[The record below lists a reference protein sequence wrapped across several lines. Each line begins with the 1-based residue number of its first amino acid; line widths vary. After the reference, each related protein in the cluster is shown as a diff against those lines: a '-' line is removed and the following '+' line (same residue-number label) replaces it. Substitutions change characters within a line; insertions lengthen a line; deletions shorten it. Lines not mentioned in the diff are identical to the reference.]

1 MNRSGSECLRC
12 LVIFMMLGVTACAKI
27 STPSGGLRD
36 RQPPIVMESNPPNG
50 SKNFK
55 SKKIEI
61 TFDEFVVLD
70 NINDKFMVSPPMQ
83 KKPRVFI
90 RGKNVN
96 IEYDEALRDSTTYT
110 LYFLDAIRDLN
121 EGNILDNYKFV
132 FSTGDVIDS
141 LSVTGNV
148 YNSLTLEVPE
158 KSIVLLYKSPDDSAV
173 IKKLPDYLS
182 RVDPTGYF
190 RIDNVREGKYR
201 LYSLKDDD
209 NSKNYNRLEESFAF
223 MDSLIS
229 VTPEN
234 NFIPVIKDTVPKAI
248 KKPVKTT
255 APVKGTTTAAKGTT
269 AKIPEPPVLKGEF
282 GLIQFA
288 AQKKDHYLTK
298 SAREP
303 KYKLTYMLS
312 LPPDSMKFEF
322 SIPDISSDKYLIE
335 QTRYRDTITVWLT
348 DSVLYS
354 QPLISTIVRYP
365 FTDTLKVTG
374 YKQDT
379 IPMRFIAPRAPRVAK
394 VVKPKLTLGNNITG
408 GLKPGAKIVFTSQ
421 TPLLEPDTTKI
432 RLYEIIEK
440 ARSNIAYQF
449 NKDSTIAERYILDAN
464 LIQGK
469 QYLFVAD
476 SAAFS
481 DIYDYKTDS
490 IGVRF
495 SVREA
500 ESFSKLT
507 LNITNCGGNCIIQ
520 LLNNTEKLVAEKYI
534 KNDGKVEFPLLEK
547 GQYRIRAIYD
557 LDGDG
562 KWTTGD
568 FMKHR
573 QPEPVSFYPEEI
585 NLPENFYANQD
596 WNLKD
601 RNLKDQKLRQKAKT
615 R

>member
-1 MNRSGSECLRC
+1 MNWSGSECIRSL
-12 LVIFMMLGVTACAKI
+12 LIILMLGATGCAKI

-36 RQPPIVMESNPPNG
+36 RQPPVIVKSIPLNG
-50 SKNFK
+50 SKNFS
-55 SKKIEI
+55 SKKIEV
-61 TFDEFVVLD
+61 TFDEYVVLD

-90 RGKNVN
+90 RGKSVN

-132 FSTGDVIDS
+132 FSTGNVIDS

-148 YNSLTLEVPE
+148 YNSVTLEIPE
-158 KSIVLLYKSPDDSAV
+158 KSIVLLYKSQDDSAV

-190 RIDNVREGKYR
+190 RIDNVKEGKYR

-223 MDSLIS
+223 MDSLIT

-234 NFIPVIKDTVPKAI
+234 NFIPVVKDTVSVPKVT
-248 KKPVKTT
+248 KKPIKTP
-255 APVKGTTTAAKGTT
+255 APAKGTT
-269 AKIPEPPVLKGEF
+269 AKIPELPVLKGEF
-282 GLIQFA
+282 QLIQFA

-298 SAREP
+298 SARDV
-303 KYKLTYMLS
+303 KFKLTYILS

-322 SIPDISSDKYLIE
+322 SVPDISSDKYMIE
-335 QTRYRDTITVWLT
+335 QTRYRDTITVWIT
-348 DSVLYS
+348 DSALYS
-354 QPLISTIVRYP
+354 QPLISTIVKYP
-365 FTDTLKVTG
+365 FTDTLGITG

-379 IPMRFIAPRAPRVAK
+379 IPMRFITPRAPRVAK
-394 VVKPKLTLGNNITG
+394 TVKPKLTLGNNITG
-408 GLKPGAKIVFTSQ
+408 GLKPGQKVVFTSQ

-432 RLYEIIEK
+432 RMYELIEK
-440 ARSNIAYQF
+440 ARSRIPYQF
-449 NKDSTIAERYILDAN
+449 IKDSTLNERYTLEAK
-464 LIQGK
+464 LTQGK

-476 SAAFS
+476 STAFS
-481 DIYDYKTDS
+481 DIYNYKTDS
-490 IGVRF
+490 IGIRF

-507 LNITNCGGNCIIQ
+507 LNISNCGGTCIIQ
-520 LLNNTEKLVAEKYI
+520 LLSDADKLITEKKI

-547 GQYRIRAIYD
+547 GKYRVRAIYD
-557 LDGDG
+557 LNGDG

-568 FMKHR
+568 FIKHR
-573 QPEPVSFYPEEI
+573 QPEAASYYPGEI
-585 NLPENFYANQD
+585 DLPENFYANQD
-596 WNLKD
+596 WNLKI
-601 RNLKDQKLRQKAKT
+601 RNFKDQKLRQKVKT
-615 R
+615 TR